1 MTNTGMP
8 YEQLAQGIFQQIL
21 QLDGLANVKVQH
33 NVKVEGK
40 SVGGDGKRAS
50 HQLDVYWEFEL
61 GGILYKTAIQAKDW
75 GSNLNQGEV
84 LKFKAVLDDLP
95 GQPRGIIVT
104 RTGYQA
110 GAKQVAESNGIEL
123 YELRKPEPKD
133 LAGRLL
139 KIGINFSF
147 FTPSIE
153 ITAVEADTE
162 WLRSTGFNG
171 DVRFPATDARTAFL
185 YSEDDTRG
193 KSVFEIVDAYVP
205 KENREIALTE
215 VRHDFKE
222 PTYLHCP
229 EPELPRIKILA
240 ITFRYEVTGFHFST
254 FNDYTDMLTFVLKTV
269 SGDKT
274 YFVDPDNNVRRAIPS
289 PATADDGDLDTD
301 IDNGR
306 HGR

>member
-1 MTNTGMP
+1 MTNTGIP

-21 QLDGLANVKVQH
+21 QLDGVANVKVQH
-33 NVKVEGK
+33 NVTLEGK
-40 SVGGDGKRAS
+40 SVNGDGKRAT
-50 HQLDVYWEFEL
+50 HQIDVYWEFEL

-104 RTGYQA
+104 RTGYQS
-110 GAKQVAESNGIEL
+110 GAQQVAESNGIEL

-133 LAGRLL
+133 LTGRLL
-139 KIGINFSF
+139 KIGINFSV

-162 WLRSTGFNG
+162 WLKSTGFNR
-171 DVRFPATDARTAFL
+171 DIRFSATDARTEFL

-193 KSVFEIVDAYVP
+193 KSIFDIVDAYVP
-205 KENREIALTE
+205 KENREITLTE

-222 PTYLHCP
+222 PTYLHYS
-229 EPELPRIKILA
+229 ESELPRIKILA
-240 ITFRYEVTGFHFST
+240 ITFRYQVTGFNFST

-274 YFVDPDNNVRRAIPS
+274 YFVDPANNVRRTTP
-289 PATADDGDLDTD
+289 
-301 IDNGR
+301 
-306 HGR
+306 